1 VVLPRQSSDQL
12 DQSCPLLEKHIQVWL
27 DEEWTPL
34 EQHAL
39 LAHEAVQVYRGMRE
53 EGEDDLSSLL
63 LGVGSDLM
71 NFDFKETFTDAF
83 EVANKL
89 AALAMQQAELEV
101 CCQTE
106 VERERYDRVEQ
117 MGGE

>member
-1 VVLPRQSSDQL
+1 
-12 DQSCPLLEKHIQVWL
+12 LEPKAAATLQ
-27 DEEWTPL
+27 
-34 EQHAL
+34 
-39 LAHEAVQVYRGMRE
+39 
-53 EGEDDLSSLL
+53 
-63 LGVGSDLM
+63 
-71 NFDFKETFTDAF
+71 
-83 EVANKL
+83 VANKL